1 MVALYRAARVV
12 YLVALESLD
21 AVVAVLAAA
30 HGAGLQ
36 LFVANATVLT
46 WCFAGICSLLLVASP
61 VLFGLTFNC

>member
-30 HGAGLQ
+30 YGTG
-36 LFVANATVLT
+36 FIANATVLT
-46 WCFAGICSLLLVASP
+46 WCFA
-61 VLFGLTFNC
+61 

>member
-30 HGAGLQ
+30 HGTG
-36 LFVANATVLT
+36 FIANATVLT